1 MEFLKE
7 KIRQEGIVRPGN
19 ILMINSFLNHQV
31 DIRLMQELGKEFHRR
46 FAGVEINKIF
56 TIEASGIGIAAIAA
70 QYFDCNLVFA
80 KKSTATNVG
89 DNVYCA
95 TIHSFTHN
103 RDNNVIVD
111 KRFLRPEDK
120 ILIIDDFLANGKAL
134 DGLCS
139 IIAQAGAQ
147 LQGIGIVVEKGFQ
160 GAGDHYRAAGIKLES
175 LAIVES
181 MNAETGEIVFRP

>member
-1 MEFLKE
+1 MELLKQ
-7 KIRQEGIVRPGN
+7 KIREEGIVRPGN

-31 DIRLMQELGKEFHRR
+31 DVRLLQEIGKEFKRR
-46 FAGVEINKIF
+46 FEGVEINKIF

-89 DNVYCA
+89 DSVYCA
-95 TIHSFTHN
+95 KVHSYTHN
-103 RDNNVIVD
+103 MDNNVIVD
-111 KRFLRPEDK
+111 KRFLSPADK

-139 IIAQAGAQ
+139 IIEQAGAHAP
-147 LQGIGIVVEKGFQ
+147 GRRHRG
-160 GAGDHYRAAGIKLES
+160 
-175 LAIVES
+175 
-181 MNAETGEIVFRP
+181 GEGLPGRGRPLPRVGSPSRIPGHRGVHERGHQ